1 MAQSWS
7 VVAASLF
14 SDVSKLALSFAN
26 TKLRVASLLAN
37 WFWTVWNSWMPPNL
51 SRLPNEIGVWP
62 FCFAAASIDSNSLN
76 VFGTVL
82 TMSRL

>member
-1 MAQSWS
+1 
-7 VVAASLF
+7 
-14 SDVSKLALSFAN
+14 
-26 TKLRVASLLAN
+26 
-37 WFWTVWNSWMPPNL
+37 MPPNL

-62 FCFAAASIDSNSLN
+62 FCLAAASIDSNSLN